1 MKSRSPLP
9 TDAPQ
14 QRCALC
20 ERQVRQTSRHHLIPK
35 SEGGREV
42 VSLCL
47 TCHKTLHQFYS
58 NRTLLDKLHTIER
71 LRAEPAIAR
80 YLEWVRK
87 QPDRAI
93 RVQRRRERV

>member
-1 MKSRSPLP
+1 MKPRPAR
-9 TDAPQ
+9 TDQPQ

-20 ERQVRQTSRHHLIPK
+20 ERTVRQISKHHLIPK

-42 VSLCL
+42 VNLCAP
-47 TCHKTLHQFYS
+47 CHKTLHQFFS
-58 NRTLLDKLHTIER
+58 NRTLLNELHTIER
-71 LRAEPAIAR
+71 LRAEPEIAR

-93 RVQRRRERV
+93 RVHRRRERK